1 MRKIDI
7 IRFASGNFLRRKAR
21 SALTVLGV
29 IIGTTAVVI
38 MLSIGIGMNKG
49 FEDQINSY
57 GNIREISVYQKYG
70 YVDEETGE
78 YVQNA
83 APAPL
88 DDIAVEQIKA
98 IDHVQACSP
107 YQSSYR
113 YIIKDNTQKA
123 SASIVGIDAASMEDF
138 DYEILYG
145 RLLNEED
152 VGTTNF
158 VMCFNIPFYFYDMR
172 GGEEIY
178 YHEPVD
184 GEQLPFNPVGD
195 YKYEF
200 TWYYDY
206 GTGAVDTS
214 KPRIKLVEGNCVG
227 ILVQKAGG
235 DYSQEIYMDVKGLMD
250 MEEILDDNQQKYYNS
265 GSDYGTVY
273 ASSNVNV
280 IGGSN
285 VNVIGGSN
293 VNVIGGIGTSSGDG
307 TDSDRE
313 SIYSQITVLA
323 DDTNHVQSI
332 EKELRAMGYDTSSSM
347 DYLTQ
352 MQEQTKFLRSILG
365 AIGVVAFF
373 VAALSI
379 TNTMVM
385 SIYERTREI
394 GIMKVLGCKLS
405 DIRGMFLIEAGI
417 IGVIGG
423 ILGIGLSYIASA
435 VVNTLA
441 AKGGMSMVGID
452 ASTSALSVIPPWLD
466 LAALVLATA
475 VGVISG
481 LYPAIRATRL
491 SALDAIKNE

>member
-1 MRKIDI
+1 MRKTDV
-7 IRFASGNFLRRKAR
+7 IRFAGGNFLRRKAR

-29 IIGTTAVVI
+29 VIGTAAVVI

-57 GNIREISVYQKYG
+57 GNIREIFVYEKWGSV
-70 YVDEETGE
+70 DPETGE
-78 YVQNA
+78 YTENA
-83 APAPL
+83 NREPL
-88 DDIAVEQIKA
+88 DDISLENVRAL
-98 IDHVQACSP
+98 DNVQACSP
-107 YQSSYR
+107 QEYFYGYS
-113 YIIKDNTQKA
+113 IMDNTHKA
-123 SASIVGIDAASMEDF
+123 SYQVLGLDAASMEDF
-138 DYEILYG
+138 GYEVLYG
-145 RLLNEED
+145 RLLNESD

-158 VMCFNIPFYFYDMR
+158 VMCFNIPFYYYEMR
-172 GGEEIY
+172 GGEQVW

-184 GEQLPFNPVGD
+184 GEELPFNPLDGH
-195 YKYEF
+195 KYQF

-214 KPRIKLVEGNCVG
+214 KPRIKLVDANCVG

-235 DYSQEIYMDVKGLMD
+235 DYSQEVYMDIKGLKTMS
-250 MEEILDDNQQKYYNS
+250 ETLNKNQQDYYNS
-265 GSDYGTVY
+265 GSSYYMTADVAVEVGV
-273 ASSNVNV
+273 A
-280 IGGSN
+280 GGSS
-285 VNVIGGSN
+285 GSA
-293 VNVIGGIGTSSGDG
+293 SG
-307 TDSDRE
+307 SEEEQRK
-313 SIYSQITVLA
+313 SIYSQFIVLA
-323 DDTNHVQSI
+323 DDPDHVQGI
-332 EKELRAMGYDTSSSM
+332 EKALRNMGFDTSSNM

-394 GIMKVLGCKLS
+394 GVMKVLGCKLS

-417 IGVIGG
+417 IGVTGG
-423 ILGIGLSYIASA
+423 VFGIGLSYIASY
-435 VVNTLA
+435 VVNQLA
-441 AKGGMSMVGID
+441 KNGGMSMMGID
-452 ASTSALSVIPPWLD
+452 ASVSALSIIPPWLD

-475 VGVISG
+475 VGVFSG

-491 SALDAIKNE
+491 SALEAIKNE